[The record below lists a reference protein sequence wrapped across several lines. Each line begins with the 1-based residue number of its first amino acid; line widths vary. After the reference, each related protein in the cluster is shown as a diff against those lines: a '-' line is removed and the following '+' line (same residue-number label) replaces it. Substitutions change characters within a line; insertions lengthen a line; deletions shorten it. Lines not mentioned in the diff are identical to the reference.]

1 MVYRS
6 TISTIMKTANLIIAL
21 TIITSTLKKQ
31 VLSIQFEDGS
41 GYKFNYQLNDSNK
54 WHFIDLTDQMKDLLM

>member
-21 TIITSTLKKQ
+21 SLIASATGQQ
-31 VLSIQFEDGS
+31 VTAIEFEDGS
-41 GYKFNYQLNDSNK
+41 GCKFNYQLNSHNK
-54 WHFIDLTDQMKDLLM
+54 WLFIDLTESMKSLL